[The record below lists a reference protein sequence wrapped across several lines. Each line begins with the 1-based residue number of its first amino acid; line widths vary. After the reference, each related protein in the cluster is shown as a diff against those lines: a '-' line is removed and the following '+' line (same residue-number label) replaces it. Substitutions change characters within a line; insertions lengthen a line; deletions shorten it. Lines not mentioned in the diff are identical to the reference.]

1 MKNFE
6 LFIAKRIHFSKKGD
20 KMVSRPAVRIAIG
33 GIATGLAVMILAVAI
48 VIGFKLEVR
57 NKLIGFGSHIQISA
71 SFNNQ
76 TYETEPIIIDSVLMA
91 KIAAIAE
98 VEHVQQFAT
107 QPGIIKT
114 EENFQGI
121 VLKGID
127 KDFDWNFFKSNLVEG
142 DIFQITDTV
151 TEKKVIISKK
161 LSDLLELRVG
171 DDFLTYFIIDG
182 KVRVRP
188 FIVQGMY
195 ATGFSEYDKLF
206 IIGDIKHIRRL
217 NDWDEDQAGGIEIL
231 IKDYDDLSKAYEQVF
246 DIAGNRFD
254 QYGYAYV
261 LRTIKQINPQI
272 FSWLDLL
279 DINVVIVLTLMTLV
293 AGFTMIS
300 GLLIL
305 ILERTNM
312 IGILKALG
320 ANNWSI
326 RKIFLYHSY
335 FLVGKG
341 MIIGNI
347 VGLLI
352 CFLQDRFG
360 IIQLDP
366 DTYYV
371 DTVPIH
377 LTITSVLLINVWT
390 LAASVLM
397 LTGPSYIITKIR
409 PAKSIK
415 FE

>member
-1 MKNFE
+1 MFE

-20 KMVSRPAVRIAIG
+20 KIVSRPAVRIATG

-48 VIGFKLEVR
+48 VIGFKQEVR

-76 TYETEPIIIDSVLMA
+76 TYETEPLIADSSLIG
-91 KIAAIAE
+91 KIAAIPE
-98 VEHVQQFAT
+98 VKHVQRFAT

-114 EENFQGI
+114 EENFQGV

-127 KDFDWNFFKSNLVEG
+127 TDFDWGFFQSNLVEG
-142 DIFQITDTV
+142 AVFQVTDSV
-151 TEKKVIISKK
+151 PEKSVIISRN
-161 LSDLLELRVG
+161 LSNLLRLRVG
-171 DDFLTYFIIDG
+171 DNFQTYFIIDG

-188 FIVQGMY
+188 FSVKGIY
-195 ATGFSEYDKLF
+195 STGFNEYDRLF

-217 NDWDEDQAGGIEIL
+217 NNWEENQVSGIEIL
-231 IKDYDDLSKAYEQVF
+231 INDYNDLDNAYRQAF
-246 DIAGNRFD
+246 DVAGNRFD
-254 QYGYAYV
+254 EHGSSYM

-272 FSWLDLL
+272 FGWLDLL
-279 DINVVIVLTLMTLV
+279 DINVVIILLLMILV

-320 ANNWSI
+320 AGNWSI
-326 RKIFLYHSY
+326 RKIFLYHSF

-341 MIIGNI
+341 MIIGNF

-352 CFLQDRFG
+352 CFIQNRFG
-360 IIQLDP
+360 IIHLDP
-366 DTYYV
+366 NVYYV
-371 DTVPIH
+371 DSVPIH
-377 LTITSVLLINVWT
+377 LTVPIVLLINAGT

-397 LTGPSYIITKIR
+397 LTGPSYIITKIS

>member
-1 MKNFE
+1 MNFE

-48 VIGFKLEVR
+48 VIGFKQEVR
-57 NKLIGFGSHIQISA
+57 NKLIGFGSHIQIGA

-76 TYETEPIIIDSVLMA
+76 TYETEPITIDSVLIE

-98 VEHVQQFAT
+98 VEHVQRFAT

-114 EENFQGI
+114 EENFQGV

-127 KDFDWNFFKSNLVEG
+127 NDFDWNFFKSNLVEG

-151 TEKKVIISKK
+151 TEKKVIISRK
-161 LSDLLELRVG
+161 LSDMLQLRVG

-188 FIVQGMY
+188 FTVQGIY
-195 ATGFSEYDKLF
+195 STGFNEYDKLF

-217 NDWDEDQAGGIEIL
+217 NNWEENQAGGIEIL
-231 IKDYDDLSKAYEQVF
+231 IRDYDDLDRAYEQVF
-246 DIAGNRFD
+246 NIIGNRFD
-254 QYGYAYV
+254 QYGSSYF
-261 LRTIKQINPQI
+261 LRTIKQLNPQI

-279 DINVVIVLTLMTLV
+279 DINVVIILILMTLV
-293 AGFTMIS
+293 AGFTIIS

-320 ANNWSI
+320 AGNWSI

-347 VGLLI
+347 VGISI
-352 CFLQDRFG
+352 CFIQDYFG
-360 IIQLDP
+360 IIRLDP
-366 DTYYV
+366 NVYYV
-371 DTVPIH
+371 DTVPVY
-377 LTITSVLLINVWT
+377 LTIPSILLINVWT
-390 LAASVLM
+390 LAAAVLM
-397 LTGPSYIITKIR
+397 LTGPSYIITKIS

>member
-1 MKNFE
+1 MNFE

-48 VIGFKLEVR
+48 VIGFKQEVR

-76 TYETEPIIIDSVLMA
+76 TYETEPITVDSLLIE
-91 KIAAIAE
+91 KIAAVPDIK
-98 VEHVQQFAT
+98 HVQLFAT

-121 VLKGID
+121 VLKGVD
-127 KDFDWNFFKSNLVEG
+127 KDFDWNFFKSNLIEG
-142 DIFQITDTV
+142 DIFQITDSV
-151 TEKKVIISKK
+151 SEKKVIISQK
-161 LSDLLELRVG
+161 LSDLLQLHVG

-188 FIVQGMY
+188 FTVEGIY
-195 ATGFSEYDKLF
+195 STGFNDYDKLF

-217 NDWDEDQAGGIEIL
+217 NGWKENQVGGIEIL
-231 IKDYDDLSKAYEQVF
+231 INDYENLEKAYEEVF
-246 DIAGNRFD
+246 DVTGNRFD
-254 QYGYAYV
+254 QHGSSYI

-279 DINVVIVLTLMTLV
+279 DINVVIILILMTLV
-293 AGFTMIS
+293 AGFTIIS

-347 VGLLI
+347 IGLLI
-352 CFLQDRFG
+352 CFIQNYFN
-360 IIQLDP
+360 IIHLDP
-366 DTYYV
+366 NTYYV
-371 DTVPIH
+371 NTVPIH
-377 LTITSVLLINVWT
+377 LTVSSILLINIGT
-390 LAASVLM
+390 LIASILM
-397 LTGPSYIITKIR
+397 LTGPSYIITKIS

>member
-1 MKNFE
+1 MLMK
-6 LFIAKRIHFSKKGD
+6 S
-20 KMVSRPAVRIAIG
+20 
-33 GIATGLAVMILAVAI
+33 
-48 VIGFKLEVR
+48 
-57 NKLIGFGSHIQISA
+57 
-71 SFNNQ
+71 
-76 TYETEPIIIDSVLMA
+76 
-91 KIAAIAE
+91 IAALPE
-98 VEHVQQFAT
+98 VAHVQLFAV
-107 QPGIIKT
+107 QPGLIKT
-114 EENFQGI
+114 DENFQGI
-121 VLKGID
+121 VLKGVD
-127 KDFDWNFFKSNLVEG
+127 KDFDWEFFKSNLVAGEV
-142 DIFQITDTV
+142 FQISDTV
-151 TEKKVIISKK
+151 AEKRVIISQK
-161 LSDLLELRVG
+161 LSSLLQLHVG
-171 DDFLTYFIIDG
+171 DNFHTYFIVDG

-188 FIVQGMY
+188 FTVQGIY
-195 ATGFSEYDKLF
+195 STGFSEYDKLF

-217 NDWDEDQAGGIEIL
+217 NNWEEDQAGGIEIL
-231 IKDYDDLSKAYEQVF
+231 IKDYDELSKAYEQVF
-246 DIAGNRFD
+246 DVVGNRFD
-254 QYGYAYV
+254 EYGSIYV

-279 DINVVIVLTLMTLV
+279 DINVVIILVLMTLV

-305 ILERTNM
+305 ILERINM

-341 MIIGNI
+341 IIIGNI

-352 CFLQDRFG
+352 CFVQDHFGVLQ
-360 IIQLDP
+360 LNP

-377 LTITSVLLINVWT
+377 LTIPGILLINVWV

-397 LTGPSYIITKIR
+397 LTGPSYIVTKIS

>member
-1 MKNFE
+1 MNFE

-48 VIGFKLEVR
+48 VIGFKQEVR

-76 TYETEPIIIDSVLMA
+76 TYETEPLTVDSFLIE
-91 KIAAIAE
+91 KIAAIPE
-98 VEHVQQFAT
+98 VKHVQVFAT

-127 KDFDWNFFKSNLVEG
+127 ENFDWEFFQSNLVEG
-142 DIFQITDTV
+142 DIFQVTDSV
-151 TEKKVIISKK
+151 SEKKVIISQK
-161 LSDLLELRVG
+161 LSNLLQLRVG

-182 KVRVRP
+182 RVRVRP
-188 FIVQGMY
+188 FTVQGIY
-195 ATGFSEYDKLF
+195 STGFNEYDKLF
-206 IIGDIKHIRRL
+206 VIGDIKHIRRL
-217 NDWDEDQAGGIEIL
+217 NNWEENQVSGIEIL
-231 IKDYDDLSKAYEQVF
+231 IKDYDGLDWAYMQVF
-246 DIAGNRFD
+246 DIVGNRFD
-254 QYGYAYV
+254 QYGSSYV
-261 LRTIKQINPQI
+261 IRTIRQINPQI

-279 DINVVIVLTLMTLV
+279 DINVVIILILMTLV

-320 ANNWSI
+320 ANNWSV

-341 MIIGNI
+341 MIIGNLI
-347 VGLLI
+347 GLLI
-352 CFLQDRFG
+352 CFVQDRFG

-366 DTYYV
+366 NVYYV

-377 LTITSVLLINVWT
+377 LTISSILLINLGT
-390 LAASVLM
+390 LIASVLM
-397 LTGPSYIITKIR
+397 LLGPSYIITKIS
-409 PAKSIK
+409 PVKSIK

>member
-1 MKNFE
+1 MNFE

-20 KMVSRPAVRIAIG
+20 KMVSRPAVRIGIG

-48 VIGFKLEVR
+48 VIGFKQEVR
-57 NKLIGFGSHIQISA
+57 NKLIGFGSHIQIGA

-76 TYETEPIIIDSVLMA
+76 TYETEPITIDSILIE

-98 VEHVQQFAT
+98 VKHVQRFAT

-127 KDFDWNFFKSNLVEG
+127 NDFDWNFFKSNLVEG

-151 TEKKVIISKK
+151 TEKKVIISQK
-161 LSDLLELRVG
+161 LSDLLQLRVG

-188 FIVQGMY
+188 FTVQGIY
-195 ATGFSEYDKLF
+195 STGFNEYDKLF

-217 NDWDEDQAGGIEIL
+217 NNWEEDQAGGIEIL
-231 IKDYDDLSKAYEQVF
+231 IRDYDDLNSAYEHVF
-246 DIAGNRFD
+246 EIIGNRFD
-254 QYGYAYV
+254 QYGSSYF
-261 LRTIKQINPQI
+261 LRTIKQLNPQI

-279 DINVVIVLTLMTLV
+279 DINVVIILILMTLV
-293 AGFTMIS
+293 AGFTIIS

-320 ANNWSI
+320 ADNWSI

-347 VGLLI
+347 VGISI
-352 CFLQDRFG
+352 CFIQDHFG
-360 IIQLDP
+360 IISLDP
-366 DTYYV
+366 NVYYV
-371 DTVPIH
+371 DTVPIY
-377 LTITSVLLINVWT
+377 LTIPSILLINVWT
-390 LAASVLM
+390 LAAAVLM
-397 LTGPSYIITKIR
+397 LTGPSYIITKIS

>member
-1 MKNFE
+1 MNFE

-48 VIGFKLEVR
+48 VIGFKQEVR
-57 NKLIGFGSHIQISA
+57 NKLIGFGSHIQIGA

-76 TYETEPIIIDSVLMA
+76 TYETEPIIIDSALIE
-91 KIAAIAE
+91 KIAAVDEIK
-98 VEHVQQFAT
+98 HIQLFAT

-151 TEKKVIISKK
+151 TEKKVIISQK
-161 LSDLLELRVG
+161 LSDLLQLRIG

-188 FIVQGMY
+188 FTVQGIY
-195 ATGFSEYDKLF
+195 STGFSEYDKLF
-206 IIGDIKHIRRL
+206 VIGDIKHIRRL
-217 NDWDEDQAGGIEIL
+217 NGWKENQAGGIEIL
-231 IKDYDDLSKAYEQVF
+231 INDYDALGKAYERVF
-246 DIAGNRFD
+246 DIIGNRFD
-254 QYGYAYV
+254 MYGSSYF

-279 DINVVIVLTLMTLV
+279 DINVVIILILMMLV

-312 IGILKALG
+312 IGILKAQG

-341 MIIGNI
+341 MIIGNL
-347 VGLLI
+347 VGLFI
-352 CFLQDRFG
+352 CFVQDHFG
-360 IIQLDP
+360 IIHLDP
-366 DTYYV
+366 NVYYV

-377 LTITSVLLINVWT
+377 LTIPTILLINAGT
-390 LAASVLM
+390 LIASVLM
-397 LTGPSYIITKIR
+397 LTGPSYIITKIS
-409 PAKSIK
+409 PARSIR

>member
-1 MKNFE
+1 MNFE

-20 KMVSRPAVRIAIG
+20 KIVSRPAVRIAIG
-33 GIATGLAVMILAVAI
+33 GIATGLAVMILSVAI
-48 VIGFKLEVR
+48 VIGFKQEVR
-57 NKLIGFGSHIQISA
+57 NKLIGFGSHIQISS

-76 TYETEPIIIDSVLMA
+76 TYETDPLTVDSSLIE
-91 KIAAIAE
+91 KIAAIDE
-98 VEHVQQFAT
+98 VKHVQRFGF

-127 KDFDWNFFKSNLVEG
+127 TDFDWNFFKTNLVEG
-142 DIFQITDTV
+142 DIFQVADSV
-151 TEKKVIISKK
+151 AEKKVIISQK
-161 LSDLLELRVG
+161 LSDMLQLRVN

-188 FIVQGMY
+188 FTVHGIY
-195 ATGFSEYDKLF
+195 STGFNEYDKLF
-206 IIGDIKHIRRL
+206 IIGDLKHIRRL
-217 NDWDEDQAGGIEIL
+217 RGWEDNQAGGIEIL
-231 IKDYDDLSKAYEQVF
+231 IKNYDDLYKAYEQVF
-246 DIAGNRFD
+246 EATGNRFD
-254 QYGYAYV
+254 QYGFSYI
-261 LRTIKQINPQI
+261 LRTIKHINPQI

-279 DINVVIVLTLMTLV
+279 DMNVVIILILMTLV

-312 IGILKALG
+312 IGILKAQG

-347 VGLLI
+347 AGFLI
-352 CFLQDRFG
+352 CFIQNHFN

-366 DTYYV
+366 NVYYV

-377 LTITSVLLINVWT
+377 LTVPGILLINAGT
-390 LAASVLM
+390 LIASILM
-397 LTGPSYIITKIR
+397 LMGPSYIITKIS
-409 PAKSIK
+409 PAESIK

>member
-1 MKNFE
+1 MFE

-48 VIGFKLEVR
+48 VIGFKQEVR
-57 NKLIGFGSHIQISA
+57 NKLIGFGSHIQIGA

-76 TYETEPIIIDSVLMA
+76 TYETEPIIIDSALIE
-91 KIAAIAE
+91 KIAAVDEIK
-98 VEHVQQFAT
+98 HIQLFAT

-151 TEKKVIISKK
+151 TEKKVIISQK
-161 LSDLLELRVG
+161 LSDLLQLRIG

-188 FIVQGMY
+188 FTVQGIY
-195 ATGFSEYDKLF
+195 STGFSEYDKLF
-206 IIGDIKHIRRL
+206 VIGDIKHIRRL
-217 NDWDEDQAGGIEIL
+217 NGWKENQAGGIEIL
-231 IKDYDDLSKAYEQVF
+231 INDYDALGKAYERVF
-246 DIAGNRFD
+246 DIIGNRFD
-254 QYGYAYV
+254 MYGSSYF

-279 DINVVIVLTLMTLV
+279 DINVVIILILMMLV

-312 IGILKALG
+312 IGILKAQG

-341 MIIGNI
+341 MIIGNL
-347 VGLLI
+347 VGLFI
-352 CFLQDRFG
+352 CFVQDHFG
-360 IIQLDP
+360 IIHLDP
-366 DTYYV
+366 NVYYV

-377 LTITSVLLINVWT
+377 LTIPTILLINAGT
-390 LAASVLM
+390 LIASVLM
-397 LTGPSYIITKIR
+397 LTGPSYIITKIS
-409 PAKSIK
+409 PARSIR